1 MHCKNLLNANNNIIN
16 TKPNNYGYR
25 YLCHNKVSAII
36 AKHGYIIDSDYCY
49 MIAVIEKICKVPAT
63 KTYYYEHIIAT

>member
-49 MIAVIEKICKVPAT
+49 MIAVMEKHVEYRLQKHTTMNIL
-63 KTYYYEHIIAT
+63 